1 MGLEKI
7 FTLTAATFAGEIAG
21 SPVPVL
27 VNFWADW
34 CAPCRSIASLLD
46 ELAIEYDG
54 QVRFGR
60 VNVDVEPQLAA
71 EYRISGVPTLLLF
84 KDGQVQDV
92 IGGLKSRRDLVA
104 SLEQVLTPA

>member
-1 MGLEKI
+1 MAFEKI
-7 FTLTAATFAGEIAG
+7 LTLTAETFGGEIAG
-21 SPVPVL
+21 SPVPML

-34 CAPCRSIASLLD
+34 CAPCHSIASLLD
-46 ELAIEYDG
+46 DLAIEYEG

-92 IGGLKSRRDLVA
+92 IVGLKNRRDLVA

>member
-1 MGLEKI
+1 MGFEKI
-7 FTLTAATFAGEIAG
+7 LTLTAETFGGEIAG
-21 SPVPVL
+21 SPVPML

-34 CAPCRSIASLLD
+34 CAPCHSIASLLE
-46 ELAIEYDG
+46 ELAIEYEG

-92 IGGLKSRRDLVA
+92 IVGLKNRRDLVA